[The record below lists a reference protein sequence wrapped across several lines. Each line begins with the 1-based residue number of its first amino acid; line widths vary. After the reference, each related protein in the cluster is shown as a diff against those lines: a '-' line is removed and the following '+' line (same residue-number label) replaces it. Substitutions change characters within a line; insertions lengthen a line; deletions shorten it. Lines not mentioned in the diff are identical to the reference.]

1 MVLSNTCAL
10 FLLMFVVQCNVMLSN
25 SRIIPFGLAALNADK
40 SPENEFPLPMKGK
53 DLKRDWCVGRS
64 LARKVHHHGC
74 NSTEVKTKLCF
85 GQCTTF
91 YIPKNRFSAFASCTQ
106 CTPTKIE
113 TIDVKLKCHD
123 GTRKKTVTVVKR
135 CGCRSCDF
143 ASFYLR
149 RMQGLTTS

>member
-1 MVLSNTCAL
+1 MAVSILLAVSFELFVLHFMATQSDAR
-10 FLLMFVVQCNVMLSN
+10 FLPL
-25 SRIIPFGLAALNADK
+25 GLAALNSGK
-40 SPENEFPLPMKGK
+40 RSSSFPLPVKGK

-91 YIPKNRFSAFASCTQ
+91 YIPKNRFSAFASCSQ
-106 CTPTKIE
+106 CTPTRIE
-113 TIDVKLKCHD
+113 NVEVQLKCRH
-123 GTRKKTVTVVKR
+123 GTMKKTVTVVKR

-143 ASFYLR
+143 ASYYLR
-149 RMQGLTTS
+149 RMQGVAS